1 MLFILRVLYL
11 DIFSLL
17 TMKLLHEFRI
27 INLLRDT
34 VKPLKHTKELYD
46 VLYNNSHLCVL
57 KDNLKKINIYLFA
70 RMIV

>member
-46 VLYNNSHLCVL
+46 VLYNNSNLCVL